1 MNVKAPLAKKQRQ
14 ERGKTEKAKW
24 GVATGRGYIGKCPEV
39 GEFGPTPVFCLTGR
53 EGDQQRRLEL
63 HVGACQLIEKNL
75 GHDKLRVR

>member
-1 MNVKAPLAKKQRQ
+1 MSKPRLPKNNDKK
-14 ERGKTEKAKW
+14 EGKRKKRN
-24 GVATGRGYIGKCPEV
+24 GGATGRGYIGKCPEV

>member
-1 MNVKAPLAKKQRQ
+1 MSKPRLPKNNDKK
-14 ERGKTEKAKW
+14 EGKGKKRKG